1 MFSPF
6 KNIEALVGGLLGFFV
21 ILLFTHHSGIGVSR
35 DSIAYISAANS
46 FVEGK
51 GFIEYDNVPLA
62 LFPVGYPILLG
73 IIKTITNCS
82 LIVSGAYL
90 NALLFAT
97 IVYLLGCIIKQQVYS
112 NKVITITLIAVLAF
126 AVPLHEDF
134 YMLWSESVYILL
146 EVLFIIALS
155 HYFTKQL
162 KYCFYIAVF
171 IAAYA
176 AITRFA
182 GITFIVVPGIFLIL
196 NTNIPLK
203 KRLKNI
209 IAGLLV
215 GITPLSINL
224 IRNYYSTT
232 EVAGNRQHGIY
243 TLYQNISFSGKV
255 FCEWFYNTTLN
266 SATSF
271 SIGLIILLL
280 LVSYSIFILIRI
292 YKYRSNAS
300 YYKIATVYG
309 AVYYLF
315 MLTTAT
321 ISRYETLNNRLLSP
335 LFIPVLLLMIHIG
348 ERLINSTL
356 FASLQ
361 RAKAIIITMLFV
373 VLLSKEVIASYDF
386 YIDTQEGG
394 IGGYT
399 EDSWRESETI
409 QYVKEHINMFS
420 KLSINDI
427 PVYSNSAHALYLY
440 TDTYFTLLPEK
451 THLNKIEN
459 MYKLPAFYIIWFN
472 EEGNDDILPVE
483 TIQKNRTLKVIQ
495 QFKDGTAYL
504 IKN

>member
-6 KNIEALVGGLLGFFV
+6 KNIEALVGGFLGFLV
-21 ILLFTHHSGIGVSR
+21 ILLFTRHSGIGVSR

-51 GFIEYDNVPLA
+51 GFNAYDNVPLA
-62 LFPVGYPILLG
+62 LFPVGYPIFLGLIKFITHSSLL
-73 IIKTITNCS
+73 
-82 LIVSGAYL
+82 VSGAYL

-97 IVYLLGCIIKQQVYS
+97 IVYLLSCIIKQQVYP
-112 NKVITITLIAVLAF
+112 NKIITITLMAVLVF

-134 YMLWSESVYILL
+134 YMLWSESLFILL
-146 EVLFIIALS
+146 EILLIISLS

-162 KYCFYIAVF
+162 KYYYFIAVF

-182 GITFIVVPGIFLIL
+182 GITFIVVPSIFLIL
-196 NTNIPLK
+196 NTNIPLR

-209 IAGLLV
+209 IVGLIV
-215 GITPLSINL
+215 GITPLTINL

-232 EVAGNRQHGIY
+232 EMTGNRQNGIY

-255 FCEWFYNTTLN
+255 FCEWFYNSTLN
-266 SATSF
+266 TATTF
-271 SIGLIILLL
+271 TVGLIMLLL
-280 LVSYSIFILIRI
+280 MVSYSILILIRI
-292 YKYRSNAS
+292 FKYRSDAH

-309 AVYYLF
+309 TVYYLF
-315 MLTTAT
+315 ILTTAT
-321 ISRYETLNNRLLSP
+321 LSRYETINNRLLSP
-335 LFIPVLLLMIHIG
+335 LFIPVLLLIIHIG

-361 RAKAIIITMLFV
+361 RVKAIVITLLFGV
-373 VLLSKEVIASYDF
+373 FLSKEVLASYDF
-386 YIDTQEGG
+386 YMDSQEGG

-399 EDSWRESETI
+399 EDSWKESETI

-420 KLSINDI
+420 KLSIYDI
-427 PVYSNSAHALYLY
+427 PVYSNSAHSLYLY

-451 THLNKIEN
+451 THLNKIET
-459 MYKLPAFYIIWFN
+459 MYKLPAFYVIWFN
-472 EEGNDDILPVE
+472 EEGNDDILPIE
-483 TIQKNRTLKVIQ
+483 AIQKHKTLKVIH
-495 QFKDGTAYL
+495 QFKDGTVYL
-504 IKN
+504 IDN